1 MNRMSTSRNQ
11 RRRSTSEDKNDPLV
25 HKFKVGQ
32 TVRFKPNLREAIIPD
47 QDYRIVAN
55 LPVRDDSPQYRI
67 RNSGERHERV
77 TTQEQLMAAN
87 EKEAD
92 PAGNL
97 MDETFGK
104 G

>member
-1 MNRMSTSRNQ
+1 MSTSRNE
-11 RRRSTSEDKNDPLV
+11 RRRSTSEDNNDPLV

-32 TVRFKPNLREAIIPD
+32 IVRFKPGLREAIIPD

-77 TTQEQLMAAN
+77 TTQDLLMPAN
-87 EKEAD
+87 EKETD
-92 PAGNL
+92 PRRNL
-97 MDETFGK
+97 VDETFGK